1 MKIGLI
7 VPGGVDRSGRIFVIP
22 VLLALI
28 ERLASRHEVVV
39 VSLDPNTEPSEY
51 ELLGA
56 RVVTLG
62 SIKARNRLS
71 WTAVTLGKLMSA
83 LRAAGGGF
91 DLLHA
96 FWVFPQGTLA
106 VAAGGLLRR
115 PVVVSIGGGELVWL
129 PTVRYGGMRTLRSRI
144 TISATLRSASAVSAP
159 SLYVMRPA
167 TRVRPDIQWLPT
179 GVDTTIFRGSI
190 KRTCGAPWRL
200 VHVAG
205 LNEVKNQETLLR
217 AVRQVADVC
226 PNIVLDCIGVDALN
240 GRVQALA
247 RDLGIADR
255 VRFHGVLP
263 VDEIVPF
270 YDKAHLFVQSSLH
283 ESMGAAVLEASA
295 AGVPTVGTNVGIVAE
310 MAPRAAFAVP
320 VSDPGALAKGIVE
333 LLENSQ
339 RREALALAAQNFA
352 RTYSAD
358 WTVAQFDGLYRRLV
372 HLPPSRRRPE
382 LTTI

>member
-7 VPGGVDRSGRIFVIP
+7 VPGGVDRSGRILVIP

-39 VSLDPNTEPSEY
+39 VSLDPNTKPSEY

-56 RVVTLG
+56 RVVNLG
-62 SIKARNRLS
+62 LIKARTRLS
-71 WTAVTLGKLMSA
+71 WAAVTLGKLLSA

-106 VAAGGLLRR
+106 VAAGSLLRV

-129 PTVRYGGMRTLRSRI
+129 PTIRYGGMRTLRSRI
-144 TISATLRSASAVSAP
+144 TMSATLRTASAVSAP
-159 SLYVMRPA
+159 SMYGMRSA
-167 TRVRPDIQWLPT
+167 TGIRPDIQWLPT
-179 GVDTTIFRGSI
+179 GVDTTIFQGSI
-190 KRTCGAPWRL
+190 QRARGAPWRL

-226 PNIVLDCIGVDALN
+226 PDIVLDCIGVDALN

-247 RDLGIADR
+247 RNLRIADI
-255 VRFHGVLP
+255 VRFHGVLT

-270 YDKAHLFVQSSLH
+270 YHKAHLFVQSSLH

-310 MAPRAAFAVP
+310 MAPRAALAVP
-320 VSDPGALAKGIVE
+320 VGDPGALAKGILE
-333 LLENSQ
+333 LLKDFP
-339 RREALALAAQNFA
+339 RRESFALAAQTFA
-352 RTYSAD
+352 RTYNAD
-358 WTVAQFDGLYRRLV
+358 WTVAQFEGIYRRV
-372 HLPPSRRRPE
+372 VRQPH
-382 LTTI
+382 

>member
-7 VPGGVDRSGRIFVIP
+7 VPGGVDRSGRVFVIP

-39 VSLDPNTEPSEY
+39 VSLDPNTKPSEY

-56 RVVTLG
+56 RVINLG
-62 SIKARNRLS
+62 LIRARTRLS
-71 WTAVTLGKLMSA
+71 WAAVALGKLMSA

-96 FWVFPQGTLA
+96 FWVFPPGTLA
-106 VAAGGLLRR
+106 VAAGSLLRL
-115 PVVVSIGGGELVWL
+115 PIVVSIGGGELVWL
-129 PTVRYGGMRTLRSRI
+129 PTIRYGGMRTLRRRM
-144 TISATLRSASAVSAP
+144 TMSATLRMASAVSAP
-159 SLYVMRPA
+159 SMYVMHSA
-167 TRVRPDIQWLPT
+167 TGIRPDIQWLPT
-179 GVDTTIFRGSI
+179 GVDTTIFRGSA
-190 KRTCGAPWRL
+190 KRTCGAPWWL

-217 AVRQVADVC
+217 AVRQVAKVC

-247 RDLGIADR
+247 RDLGIADI
-255 VRFHGVLP
+255 VRFHGVLTI
-263 VDEIVPF
+263 DEIVPF
-270 YDKAHLFVQSSLH
+270 YQGAHLFVQSSLH
-283 ESMGAAVLEASA
+283 ESMGAAVLEAAA

-310 MAPRAAFAVP
+310 MAPRAAVAAP

-333 LLENSQ
+333 LLENSR
-339 RREALALAAQNFA
+339 RRETLALAAQDFA
-352 RTYSAD
+352 RTYNAD
-358 WTVAQFDGLYRRLV
+358 WTVAQFDELYRRLV
-372 HLPPSRRRPE
+372 HMAPSQRRRN
-382 LTTI
+382 

>member
-7 VPGGVDRSGRIFVIP
+7 VPGGVDRSGRMFVIP

-144 TISATLRSASAVSAP
+144 TMSATLRSASAVSAP
-159 SLYVMRPA
+159 SLYVMRSA

-255 VRFHGVLP
+255 VRFHGVLT

-295 AGVPTVGTNVGIVAE
+295 VGVPTVGTNVGIVAE

-320 VSDPGALAKGIVE
+320 VSDPDALAKGIVE
-333 LLENSQ
+333 VLENSL
-339 RREALALAAQNFA
+339 RREALALAAQDFA

-372 HLPPSRRRPE
+372 HMPPSRRGPE

>member
-7 VPGGVDRSGRIFVIP
+7 VPGGVDRSGRFFVIP

-39 VSLDPNTEPSEY
+39 ISLDPNIQPSEY

-56 RVVTLG
+56 RVVNLG
-62 SIKARNRLS
+62 LIKARTRLS
-71 WTAVTLGKLMSA
+71 WAAVTLRKLMSA
-83 LRAAGGGF
+83 LRTAGGGF

-106 VAAGGLLRR
+106 VAAGSLLRV
-115 PVVVSIGGGELVWL
+115 PVIVSIGGGELVWL
-129 PTVRYGGMRTLRSRI
+129 PTIHYGGMRTLRSRI
-144 TISATLRSASAVSAP
+144 TMSATLRSASAVSAP
-159 SLYVMRPA
+159 SMYATRPA
-167 TRVRPDIQWLPT
+167 TRARADIQWIPT
-179 GVDTTIFRGSI
+179 GVDTTIFRGSME
-190 KRTCGAPWRL
+190 RTCGAPWRL

-205 LNEVKNQETLLR
+205 LSEVKNQETLLR
-217 AVRQVADVC
+217 AARQVADVC
-226 PNIVLDCIGVDALN
+226 PDIVLDCIGVDALN

-247 RDLGIADR
+247 RSLGIADI
-255 VRFHGVLP
+255 VRFHGVLT

-270 YDKAHLFVQSSLH
+270 YQKAHLFVQSSLY

-310 MAPRAAFAVP
+310 MAPGAALAVP
-320 VSDPGALAKGIVE
+320 VSDPNALARGIVE
-333 LLENSQ
+333 LLENSP
-339 RREALALAAQNFA
+339 RREALALAAQDFA
-352 RTYSAD
+352 RTYNAD

-372 HLPPSRRRPE
+372 QQSR
-382 LTTI
+382 

>member
-28 ERLASRHEVVV
+28 ERLTRRHEVVV
-39 VSLDPNTEPSEY
+39 VSLDPNAEPSQY

-56 RVVTLG
+56 KVVNLG
-62 SIKARNRLS
+62 LIKARTRLS
-71 WTAVTLGKLMSA
+71 WAAVTLGKLMSV

-106 VAAGGLLRR
+106 VAAGFLVRA
-115 PVVVSIGGGELVWL
+115 PVVLSVGGGELVWL
-129 PTVRYGGMRTLRSRI
+129 PTIRYGGMRTFRSRI
-144 TISATLRSASAVSAP
+144 TMSATLRTASAVSAP
-159 SLYVMRPA
+159 SRYVMRSA
-167 TRVRPDIQWLPT
+167 AGIRPDIHWLPT

-190 KRTCGAPWRL
+190 ERTCGAPWRL

-205 LNEVKNQETLLR
+205 LNEVKNQETLLK
-217 AVRQVADVC
+217 AVRQVANVF
-226 PNIVLDCIGVDALN
+226 PHIILDCIGVDALN
-240 GRVQALA
+240 GRVQAIA
-247 RDLGIADR
+247 RNLEITDR
-255 VRFHGVLP
+255 VRFHGVLT

-270 YDKAHLFVQSSLH
+270 YHKAHLFVQSSLH

-310 MAPRAAFAVP
+310 MAPRAAVAVP
-320 VSDPGALAKGIVE
+320 VSDPGALAKGIVD
-333 LLENSQ
+333 LLENSH
-339 RREALALAAQNFA
+339 RREALALAAQDFA
-352 RTYSAD
+352 RTYNAD
-358 WTVAQFDGLYRRLV
+358 WTAAQFEELYRRV
-372 HLPPSRRRPE
+372 AQRSG
-382 LTTI
+382 

>member
-22 VLLALI
+22 VLLSLI
-28 ERLASRHEVVV
+28 ERLARRHEVVV
-39 VSLDPNTEPSEY
+39 VSLDPKTESSEY

-56 RVVTLG
+56 RVVNLG
-62 SIKARNRLS
+62 LIKARTRLS
-71 WTAVTLGKLMSA
+71 RSAVTLGKLLST

-96 FWVFPQGTLA
+96 FWAFPQGTLA
-106 VAAGGLLRR
+106 VAAGSLLRV

-129 PTVRYGGMRTLRSRI
+129 PTIHYGGMRTLRSRI
-144 TISATLRSASAVSAP
+144 IVSATLRSASAVSAP
-159 SLYVMRPA
+159 SMYVTRSA
-167 TRVRPDIQWLPT
+167 TGFRHDIQWLPT

-200 VHVAG
+200 IHVAG

-217 AVRQVADVC
+217 AVQQVANVC
-226 PNIVLDCIGVDALN
+226 PHIVLDCIGVDTLN

-247 RDLGIADR
+247 RDLGIADI
-255 VRFHGVLP
+255 VRFHGVLT
-263 VDEIVPF
+263 VDKIVPF
-270 YDKAHLFVQSSLH
+270 YQNAHLFVQSSLH

-310 MAPRAAFAVP
+310 MAPRAAVAVP
-320 VSDPGALAKGIVE
+320 VNDHGALAKAIVE
-333 LLENSQ
+333 LLENSP
-339 RREALALAAQNFA
+339 RREALALAAQDFA
-352 RTYSAD
+352 CTYDAD

-372 HLPPSRRRPE
+372 QR
-382 LTTI
+382 I

>member
-22 VLLALI
+22 VLLSLI
-28 ERLASRHEVVV
+28 ERLARRHEVVV
-39 VSLDPNTEPSEY
+39 VSLDPKTKSSEY

-56 RVVTLG
+56 RVVNLG
-62 SIKARNRLS
+62 LIKARTRLS
-71 WTAVTLGKLMSA
+71 RSAVTLGKLLST

-106 VAAGGLLRR
+106 VAAGSLLRV

-129 PTVRYGGMRTLRSRI
+129 PTIHYGGMRTLRSRI
-144 TISATLRSASAVSAP
+144 IASATLRSASAVSAP
-159 SLYVMRPA
+159 SMYVTRSA
-167 TRVRPDIQWLPT
+167 TGFRHDIQWLPT

-200 VHVAG
+200 IHVAG

-217 AVRQVADVC
+217 AVQQVANVC
-226 PNIVLDCIGVDALN
+226 PHIVLDCIGVDTLN

-247 RDLGIADR
+247 RDLGIVDI
-255 VRFHGVLP
+255 VRFHGVLT
-263 VDEIVPF
+263 VDKIVPF
-270 YDKAHLFVQSSLH
+270 YQNAHLFVQSSLH

-310 MAPRAAFAVP
+310 MAPRAAVAVP
-320 VSDPGALAKGIVE
+320 VRDHGALAKGIVE
-333 LLENSQ
+333 LLENSP
-339 RREALALAAQNFA
+339 RREALALAAQDFA
-352 RTYSAD
+352 RTYNAD
-358 WTVAQFDGLYRRLV
+358 WTVAQFDELYRRV
-372 HLPPSRRRPE
+372 VER
-382 LTTI
+382 I

>member
-7 VPGGVDRSGRIFVIP
+7 VPGGVDRSGRVFVIP

-39 VSLDPNTEPSEY
+39 VSLDPKTEPSEY

-56 RVVTLG
+56 RVVNLG
-62 SIKARNRLS
+62 LIRARNRSS
-71 WTAVTLGKLMSA
+71 WAAVALGKLMFA
-83 LRAAGGGF
+83 LRAACGGF

-106 VAAGGLLRR
+106 VAAGALLRR

-129 PTVRYGGMRTLRSRI
+129 PTIRYGGMRTLRSSI
-144 TISATLRSASAVSAP
+144 TMSATLRLASAVSAP
-159 SLYVMRPA
+159 SKYVMHSA
-167 TRVRPDIQWLPT
+167 TRIRPDIQWLPT
-179 GVDTTIFRGSI
+179 GVDTTIFRGSV

-205 LNEVKNQETLLR
+205 LNEVKDQATLLR

-226 PNIVLDCIGVDALN
+226 PHIVLDCIGADALN

-247 RDLGIADR
+247 RDLRIADI
-255 VRFHGVLP
+255 VRFHGVLT

-270 YDKAHLFVQSSLH
+270 YDKAHLLVQSSLH

-310 MAPRAAFAVP
+310 MAPRAAVAVP

-333 LLENSQ
+333 LLENSR
-339 RREALALAAQNFA
+339 RREALALAAQDFA

-372 HLPPSRRRPE
+372 RMPPSQRRPE

>member
-39 VSLDPNTEPSEY
+39 VSLDPNTKPSEY

-56 RVVTLG
+56 RVVNLG
-62 SIKARNRLS
+62 LIKARTRLS
-71 WTAVTLGKLMSA
+71 WAAVTLRKLMSA

-96 FWVFPQGTLA
+96 LWVFPQGTLA
-106 VAAGGLLRR
+106 VTAGSLLRV
-115 PVVVSIGGGELVWL
+115 PVIVSIGGGEMIWL
-129 PTVRYGGMRTLRSRI
+129 PTIHYGGMRTIRSRI

-159 SLYVMRPA
+159 SMYVTRSA

-179 GVDTTIFRGSI
+179 GVDTTVFGGSI
-190 KRTCGAPWRL
+190 KRKCGAPWRL

-217 AVRQVADVC
+217 AVQQVASVWPD
-226 PNIVLDCIGVDALN
+226 IVLDCIGVDALN

-247 RDLGIADR
+247 RSLGIADI
-255 VRFHGVLP
+255 VRFHGVLA

-270 YDKAHLFVQSSLH
+270 YQKAHLFVQSSLH
-283 ESMGAAVLEASA
+283 ESMGAAVLEAAA

-310 MAPRAAFAVP
+310 MAPRAALAVP
-320 VSDPGALAKGIVE
+320 VSDPGALATGIVE
-333 LLENSQ
+333 LLENSP
-339 RREALALAAQNFA
+339 RRESLALAAQDFA
-352 RTYSAD
+352 RTYNAD
-358 WTVAQFDGLYRRLV
+358 WTVAQFDELYQRV
-372 HLPPSRRRPE
+372 VEQS
-382 LTTI
+382 

>member
-7 VPGGVDRSGRIFVIP
+7 VPGGVDRSGRMFVIP

-28 ERLASRHEVVV
+28 GRLASRHEVVV

-144 TISATLRSASAVSAP
+144 TMSATLRSASAVSAP

-255 VRFHGVLP
+255 VRFHGVLT

-295 AGVPTVGTNVGIVAE
+295 VGVPTVGTNVGIVAE
-310 MAPRAAFAVP
+310 MAPRAAVAVP
-320 VSDPGALAKGIVE
+320 VNDHGALAKGIVE
-333 LLENSQ
+333 LLENSP
-339 RREALALAAQNFA
+339 RREALALAAQDFA

-358 WTVAQFDGLYRRLV
+358 WTVAQFDELYRRLV
-372 HLPPSRRRPE
+372 HMPPSRRGPE

>member
-22 VLLALI
+22 VLLSLI
-28 ERLASRHEVVV
+28 ERLARRHEVVV
-39 VSLDPNTEPSEY
+39 VSLDPKTESSEY

-56 RVVTLG
+56 RVVNLG
-62 SIKARNRLS
+62 LIKARTRLS
-71 WTAVTLGKLMSA
+71 RSAVTLGKLLST

-106 VAAGGLLRR
+106 VAAGSLLRV

-129 PTVRYGGMRTLRSRI
+129 PTIHYGGMRTLRSRI
-144 TISATLRSASAVSAP
+144 IASATLRSASAVSAP
-159 SLYVMRPA
+159 SMYVTRSA
-167 TRVRPDIQWLPT
+167 TGFRHDIQWLPT
-179 GVDTTIFRGSI
+179 GVDTTIFWGSI

-200 VHVAG
+200 IHVAG

-217 AVRQVADVC
+217 AVQQVANVC
-226 PNIVLDCIGVDALN
+226 PHIVLDCIGVDTLN

-247 RDLGIADR
+247 RDLGIADI
-255 VRFHGVLP
+255 VRFHGVLT
-263 VDEIVPF
+263 VDKIVPF
-270 YDKAHLFVQSSLH
+270 YHNAHLFVQSSLH

-310 MAPRAAFAVP
+310 MAPRAAVAVP
-320 VSDPGALAKGIVE
+320 VNDHGALAKGIVE
-333 LLENSQ
+333 LLENSP
-339 RREALALAAQNFA
+339 RREALALAAQDFA
-352 RTYSAD
+352 RTYNAD
-358 WTVAQFDGLYRRLV
+358 WTVAQFDELYRRV
-372 HLPPSRRRPE
+372 VKR
-382 LTTI
+382 I

>member
-7 VPGGVDRSGRIFVIP
+7 VPGGVDRSGRILVIP

-39 VSLDPNTEPSEY
+39 VSLDPNALPSEY

-56 RVVTLG
+56 RVVNLG
-62 SIKARNRLS
+62 LIKARTRLS
-71 WTAVTLGKLMSA
+71 WAAVTLRKLMSA
-83 LRAAGGGF
+83 LRAAGSGF

-96 FWVFPQGTLA
+96 FWVFPQGSLA
-106 VAAGGLLRR
+106 VAAGSLLRM

-129 PTVRYGGMRTLRSRI
+129 PTIRYGGMRTLRSRI
-144 TISATLRSASAVSAP
+144 TMSATLRTATAVSAP
-159 SLYVMRPA
+159 STHVVRSA
-167 TRVRPDIQWLPT
+167 AGIRPDIQWLPT
-179 GVDTTIFRGSI
+179 GVDTTIFRGSV
-190 KRTCGAPWRL
+190 KRTCGEPWRL

-226 PNIVLDCIGVDALN
+226 PHIVLDCIGVDALN
-240 GRVQALA
+240 GRVQELA
-247 RDLGIADR
+247 RNLGIADR
-255 VRFHGVLP
+255 VRFHGVLTI
-263 VDEIVPF
+263 DEIVPF
-270 YDKAHLFVQSSLH
+270 YHKAHLFVQSSLH

-310 MAPRAAFAVP
+310 MAPRAAVAVP

-333 LLENSQ
+333 LLENSG
-339 RREALALAAQNFA
+339 RREALALAAQDFA

-358 WTVAQFDGLYRRLV
+358 WTAAQFEALYRRVLQR
-372 HLPPSRRRPE
+372 SGWQACNRS
-382 LTTI
+382 

>member
-28 ERLASRHEVVV
+28 ERLTRRHEVVV
-39 VSLDPNTEPSEY
+39 VSLDPNAEPSQY

-56 RVVTLG
+56 KVVNLG
-62 SIKARNRLS
+62 LIKARTRLS
-71 WTAVTLGKLMSA
+71 WAAVTLGKLMSV

-106 VAAGGLLRR
+106 VAAGFLVRA
-115 PVVVSIGGGELVWL
+115 PVVLSVGGGELVWL
-129 PTVRYGGMRTLRSRI
+129 PTIRYGGMRTFRSRI
-144 TISATLRSASAVSAP
+144 TMSATLRTASAVSAP
-159 SLYVMRPA
+159 SRYVMRSA
-167 TRVRPDIQWLPT
+167 AGIRPDIHWLPT

-190 KRTCGAPWRL
+190 ERTCGAPWRL

-205 LNEVKNQETLLR
+205 LNEVKNQETLLK
-217 AVRQVADVC
+217 AVRQVANVF
-226 PNIVLDCIGVDALN
+226 PHIILDCIGVDALN
-240 GRVQALA
+240 GRVQAVA
-247 RDLGIADR
+247 RNLGITDR
-255 VRFHGVLP
+255 VRFHGVLT

-270 YDKAHLFVQSSLH
+270 YHKAHLFVQSSLH

-310 MAPRAAFAVP
+310 MAPRAAVAVP
-320 VSDPGALAKGIVE
+320 VSDPGALAKGIVD
-333 LLENSQ
+333 LLENSH
-339 RREALALAAQNFA
+339 RREALALAAQDFA
-352 RTYSAD
+352 RTYNAD
-358 WTVAQFDGLYRRLV
+358 WTAAQFEELYRRV
-372 HLPPSRRRPE
+372 AQRSG
-382 LTTI
+382 